1 MCIYS
6 MHYFV
11 RATVCYAMGEMCF
24 SAAIEDRQLKFLVK
38 IPIIYVHFVC
48 PSVTLWGK
56 CVFSAAIED
65 RKLKFLVKIPILY
78 VQFVCLSVRP

>member
-24 SAAIEDRQLKFLVK
+24 SAAIEDRHLIFLVK
-38 IPIIYVHFVC
+38 IPIIYVHLLYTLLC
-48 PSVTLWGK
+48 PS
-56 CVFSAAIED
+56 
-65 RKLKFLVKIPILY
+65 
-78 VQFVCLSVRP
+78 VCLSVML